1 MNGFAIASDPL
12 KSVVVNVIADTGT
25 SLVFLPQNIV
35 EAYYAGVS
43 GTVYNRTLAS
53 YVFPCGTALPRITF
67 EIGNYNNAFIPA
79 PFIEYAPTG
88 DGITCVGGI
97 QSAGDSGRNILGD
110 IFLKSHFVV
119 FDAGDEPRLGFAAKP
134 L

>member
-1 MNGFAIASDPL
+1 MENPAASISDSLMIPNIPEIKSGGDWQITVNGFAIASDPL

-88 DGITCVGGI
+88 DGIST
-97 QSAGDSGRNILGD
+97 
-110 IFLKSHFVV
+110 FY
-119 FDAGDEPRLGFAAKP
+119 RL
-134 L
+134 